1 MTRLKNAG
9 TLLALFLGS
18 AMISASAYAENPP
31 AGSAQSVATSAGKA
45 VDSSLNKVGDFMDDS
60 TITARVKAALI
71 DHKDINSGDI
81 SVKTENK
88 VVTLSGDVTSTEQKS
103 QALSVAKG
111 VEGVSHVNDKLTV
124 HHKSSSET
132 ATLKGYAGDTA
143 ITSEVKAKLL
153 ADDIVPSRNVKVE
166 TNAGAVHLTGTVASA
181 AQAERAAEIAKA
193 VSGVKSVRN
202 DLSVK

>member
-71 DHKDINSGDI
+71 DDKNIRSSDI

-88 VVTLSGDVTSTEQKS
+88 VVTLSGSVDGAGQKDLAVNAAKTVKGVTS
-103 QALSVAKG
+103 
-111 VEGVSHVNDKLTV
+111 VNDQLRV
-124 HHKSSSET
+124 VAEPSAS
-132 ATLKGYAGDTA
+132 LKGYAGDTA
-143 ITSEVKAKLL
+143 ITSQIKAKLL
-153 ADDIVPSRNVKVE
+153 ADDIVPSRKVTVE
-166 TNAGAVHLTGTVASA
+166 TRGGTVHLSGTVDSRQ
-181 AQAERAAEIAKA
+181 QADRAADIAKA
-193 VSGVKSVRN
+193 VSGVKNVEN
-202 DLSVK
+202 NLSVK

>member
-71 DHKDINSGDI
+71 DDKNIRSSDI
-81 SVKTENK
+81 SVKTDNK
-88 VVTLSGDVTSTEQKS
+88 VVTLSGSVDGAGQKDLAVNAAKTVKGVTS
-103 QALSVAKG
+103 
-111 VEGVSHVNDKLTV
+111 VNDQLRV
-124 HHKSSSET
+124 VAEPSAS
-132 ATLKGYAGDTA
+132 LKGYAGDTA
-143 ITSEVKAKLL
+143 ITSQVKAKLL
-153 ADDIVPSRNVKVE
+153 ADDIVPSRKVTVE
-166 TNAGAVHLTGTVASA
+166 TRGGTVHLSGTVDSRQ
-181 AQAERAAEIAKA
+181 QADRAADIAKA
-193 VSGVKSVRN
+193 VSGVKNVEN
-202 DLSVK
+202 NLSVK

>member
-71 DHKDINSGDI
+71 DDKNIRSSDI

-88 VVTLSGDVTSTEQKS
+88 VVTLSGSVDSAEQKDL
-103 QALSVAKG
+103 AVNAAKTVKG
-111 VEGVSHVNDKLTV
+111 VTTVNDQLNV
-124 HHKSSSET
+124 VAEKSASLE
-132 ATLKGYAGDTA
+132 GYAGDTA
-143 ITSEVKAKLL
+143 ITSQVKAKLL
-153 ADDIVPSRNVKVE
+153 ADDIVPSRKVTVE
-166 TNAGAVHLTGTVASA
+166 TRDGTVHLSGTVDSRQ
-181 AQAERAAEIAKA
+181 QADRAADIAKA
-193 VSGVKSVRN
+193 VSGVKNVEN
-202 DLSVK
+202 NLSVK

>member
-71 DHKDINSGDI
+71 DDKNIRSSDI

-88 VVTLSGDVTSTEQKS
+88 VVTLSGSVDGAGQKDLAVNAAKTVKGVTS
-103 QALSVAKG
+103 
-111 VEGVSHVNDKLTV
+111 VNDQLRV
-124 HHKSSSET
+124 VAEPSAS
-132 ATLKGYAGDTA
+132 LKGYAGDTA
-143 ITSEVKAKLL
+143 ITSQVKAKLL
-153 ADDIVPSRNVKVE
+153 ADDIVPSRKVTVE
-166 TNAGAVHLTGTVASA
+166 TRGGTVHLSGTVDSRQ
-181 AQAERAAEIAKA
+181 QADRAADIAKA
-193 VSGVKSVRN
+193 VSGVKNVEN
-202 DLSVK
+202 NLSVK

>member
-18 AMISASAYAENPP
+18 AMVSASAYAENPT
-31 AGSAQSVATSAGKA
+31 ADSAQSVATSAGQA

-71 DHKDINSGDI
+71 DDKDIRSSDI

-88 VVTLSGDVTSTEQKS
+88 AVTLSGSVDSSAQKEL
-103 QALSVAKG
+103 ALSVAKDVKG
-111 VEGVSHVNDKLTV
+111 VTTVNDKLSV
-124 HHKSSSET
+124 VEDKSAS
-132 ATLKGYAGDTA
+132 LKGYAGDTA
-143 ITSEVKAKLL
+143 ITSEIKAKLL
-153 ADDIVPSRNVKVE
+153 ADDIVPSRKVTVE
-166 TNAGAVHLTGTVASA
+166 THAGTVHLSGTVDSRQ
-181 AQAERAAEIAKA
+181 QADRAADIAKA
-193 VSGVKSVRN
+193 VSGVKNVEN

>member
-31 AGSAQSVATSAGKA
+31 ANSAQSVATSAGQA

-71 DHKDINSGDI
+71 DDKNIRSSDI

-88 VVTLSGDVTSTEQKS
+88 VVTLSGSVDSAEQKDL
-103 QALSVAKG
+103 AVNAAKTVKG
-111 VEGVSHVNDKLTV
+111 VTTVNDQLNV
-124 HHKSSSET
+124 VAEKSASLE
-132 ATLKGYAGDTA
+132 GYAGDTA
-143 ITSEVKAKLL
+143 ITSQVKAKLL
-153 ADDIVPSRNVKVE
+153 ADDIVPSRKVTVE
-166 TNAGAVHLTGTVASA
+166 TRDGTVHLSGTVDSRQ
-181 AQAERAAEIAKA
+181 QADRAADIAKA
-193 VSGVKSVRN
+193 VSGVKNVEN
-202 DLSVK
+202 NLSVK

>member
-31 AGSAQSVATSAGKA
+31 AGSAQSVATCAGKA

-71 DHKDINSGDI
+71 DDKNIRSSDI

-88 VVTLSGDVTSTEQKS
+88 VVTLSGSVDGAGQKDLAVNAAKTVKGVTS
-103 QALSVAKG
+103 
-111 VEGVSHVNDKLTV
+111 VNDQLRV
-124 HHKSSSET
+124 VAEPSAS
-132 ATLKGYAGDTA
+132 LKGYAGDTA
-143 ITSEVKAKLL
+143 ITSQVKAKLL
-153 ADDIVPSRNVKVE
+153 ADDIVPSRKVTVE
-166 TNAGAVHLTGTVASA
+166 TRGGTVHLSGTVDSRQ
-181 AQAERAAEIAKA
+181 QADRAADIAKA
-193 VSGVKSVRN
+193 VSGVKNVEN
-202 DLSVK
+202 NLSVK